1 MSQKLPRPHRHAR
14 PKDGVLWEEFVVT
27 DRLDRLPRLETPL
40 TASPRERGRGIVI
53 RADQRAVGQSL
64 SPLVI
69 KAQRPG
75 RAGKSFTVKVPQQ
88 FVDGRRPW
96 ATYAPNC
103 LTDPD
108 DPRVRTTG
116 ERKLWLNHV
125 ACLAVA
131 RSGDEQAK
139 AELRLV
145 KVEDVPVPLGP
156 TT

>member
-1 MSQKLPRPHRHAR
+1 MH
-14 PKDGVLWEEFVVT
+14 EYVVT
-27 DRLDRLPRLETPL
+27 PDEVWEANVEATPL
-40 TASPRERGRGIVI
+40 AQDEVVASPDL
-53 RADQRAVGQSL
+53 ALDVGQSL

-69 KAQRPG
+69 KAQRPR

-125 ACLAVA
+125 AYLAVA
-131 RSGDEQAK
+131 RSCDEQAK